1 MTRTIVEEF
10 DDKGR
15 LGRRTITERDEV
27 PLTLP
32 YTVTPYQ
39 PWPQYPAYPPPTI
52 TCGNSGSA

>member
-1 MTRTIVEEF
+1 MTRTTVEEF

-15 LGRRTITERDEV
+15 LVRRTVTECDEM

-32 YTVTPYQ
+32 YPVVPYQ

-52 TCGNSGSA
+52 TYGNSGSA